1 MPSQTQGRYAWSLL
15 VLGKPYIS
23 PLSLKPTSASDPIL
37 IDDDDDEEEEDEDQ
51 KKKQV
56 AKLSLKR
63 ANGSSSPS
71 KDIDDDTSLSS
82 AQSEDE
88 FYDASE
94 DAGHQ
99 SKKAKVETNGETSAV
114 GTKEQNGTDKG
125 KTKESNSG
133 VKPQGKSLYG
143 TNFPKGEC
151 LLKSVQACFDFVC
164 GRSVTNHF
172 SLLLFSSILSSI
184 SQKSIKSSH
193 SFDIDI
199 I

>member
-37 IDDDDDEEEEDEDQ
+37 IDDDDDEEDEDQ

-56 AKLSLKR
+56 AKPSLKR
-63 ANGSSSPS
+63 ANGSVSPS
-71 KDIDDDTSLSS
+71 KDIDDGTSLSS
-82 AQSEDE
+82 AESEDE

-99 SKKAKVETNGETSAV
+99 SKRAKVETNGETSVV

-125 KTKESNSG
+125 KTKESDPG
-133 VKPQGKSLYG
+133 VKPHGKSLYG

-151 LLKSVQACFDFVC
+151 RFTSFAS
-164 GRSVTNHF
+164 R
-172 SLLLFSSILSSI
+172 LLLWASG
-184 SQKSIKSSH
+184 
-193 SFDIDI
+193 D
-199 I
+199 